1 MFQFDRLTKKDAR
14 ATNDLAMPVAKDD
27 RHPDGRFKM
36 GPANTEKK
44 RGEGAFQSA
53 HGHIDDAADSAIA
66 GDAEG
71 ANFHLSMANQYAG
84 VGVQNHLMSNY
95 AKQTKGAPLSEAAG
109 AGAAKKSDD
118 ERIRKDGEFWSGD
131 AGGKDAG
138 AAKSVAPQIAAT
150 PSVSAHLQNIVDRH
164 ETEGGLHDQISRNL
178 DNVGMIKRAGEHRT
192 IAAEHNLAAG
202 HYRAAAGAAEN
213 TSDNEGLARHLKAA
227 RDSAGHAAE
236 LTKCMA

>member
-1 MFQFDRLTKKDAR
+1 MPAPPTTSPTCGG
-14 ATNDLAMPVAKDD
+14 ATWRRSSRTTVTPMAAS
-27 RHPDGRFKM
+27 RW
-36 GPANTEKK
+36 GPPTAEKK
-44 RGEGAFQSA
+44 RGEGAFASA

-95 AKQTKGAPLSEAAG
+95 AKQSKGAPLSEAAG
-109 AGAAKKSDD
+109 GQPAKKSDD
-118 ERIRKDGEFWSGD
+118 ERIRKDGGFWSGD

-138 AAKSVAPQIAAT
+138 AAKAVAPQVAAPG
-150 PSVSAHLQNIVDRH
+150 PSVPAHLQNIADRH
-164 ETEGGLHDQISRNL
+164 ETEASQHDQISRNL
-178 DNVGMIKRAGEHRT
+178 DNIGMVKRAGEHRT

>member
-1 MFQFDRLTKKDAR
+1 
-14 ATNDLAMPVAKDD
+14 
-27 RHPDGRFKM
+27 
-36 GPANTEKK
+36 
-44 RGEGAFQSA
+44 
-53 HGHIDDAADSAIA
+53 
-66 GDAEG
+66 
-71 ANFHLSMANQYAG
+71 MANQYAG

-109 AGAAKKSDD
+109 AGAAKKSDE

-150 PSVSAHLQNIVDRH
+150 PSVSAHLQNIADRH